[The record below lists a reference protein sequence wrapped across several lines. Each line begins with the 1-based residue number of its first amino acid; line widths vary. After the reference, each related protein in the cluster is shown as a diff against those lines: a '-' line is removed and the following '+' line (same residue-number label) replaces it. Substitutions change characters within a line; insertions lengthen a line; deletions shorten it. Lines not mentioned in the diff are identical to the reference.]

1 MEGEVG
7 YGGRLAGAGG
17 RHSGKFLGT
26 WPDGVFSSSSG
37 PSADARPGAWP
48 RAEADDVGRIG
59 G

>member
-1 MEGEVG
+1 M
-7 YGGRLAGAGG
+7 GGRLAGARG

-26 WPDGVFSSSSG
+26 WPDGVFSSSSSG
-37 PSADARPGAWP
+37 PSANARPGAWP